1 MMRLPDLEAWAIFA
15 KVAEHGSFAR
25 TAEELRISKP
35 TVSKAITRLE
45 NRLNVPLF
53 HRTSRKLTLTE
64 TGRAVLDHARQILEE
79 GVAAEAASSAQAA
92 TPSGLVRMT
101 APMSLGILQLAPLI
115 PKFLEQYP
123 EVALDL
129 YLSDAHEDLVARG
142 YDLALRV
149 AALPDSSLRAR
160 KLREVRRPMV
170 AAPTYLERHG
180 RPSHPIELEQHSG
193 IHYSN
198 AKTPDLWRLRHRTAG
213 EWTVRVPSRLQANNA
228 DVIVPALVAG
238 VGIAMQPDFVVWRE
252 LASGALEEI
261 LSEWSAPPI
270 GMYLVTPPGSLR
282 PLSVQV
288 LIDFLVEYL
297 GRSEWPGAGP

>member
-1 MMRLPDLEAWAIFA
+1 MRLPDLEAWAIFA

-25 TAEELRISKP
+25 TAEELRLSKP

-64 TGRAVLDHARQILEE
+64 TGRAVLNHARQILEE
-79 GVAAEAASSAQAA
+79 GVAAEAASSAKAA

-129 YLSDAHEDLVARG
+129 HLSDAHEDLVARG

-170 AAPTYLERHG
+170 AAPAYLERHG

-198 AKTPDLWRLRHRTAG
+198 AKTPDLWRLHHQTAG

-252 LASGALEEI
+252 LASGTLEEI
-261 LSEWSAPPI
+261 LSEWSAAPI
-270 GMYLVTPPGSLR
+270 GMYLLTPPGSLR
-282 PLSVQV
+282 PPSVQV

-297 GRSEWPGAGP
+297 GRSGWPGAGP